1 MKHDCT
7 IIDVIGDVV
16 TIKVGQVYIV
26 GFVNSGVS
34 KNIGDEVQGDI
45 LLYGDLKICKSNI
58 NESAIIRN
66 GDMLSYSLYGILDI
80 DNCILKS
87 DIEFSIDKEELY
99 DYGYLDGE
107 WVRIDVIRID
117 IDFDCR

>member
-1 MKHDCT
+1 MKYSCT
-7 IIDVIGDVV
+7 IIDVVGDVV

-34 KNIGDEVQGDI
+34 KNIGDEVKGDI
-45 LLYGDLKICKSNI
+45 LLYDDLKIYKSNI
-58 NESAIIRN
+58 NETAIIRN
-66 GDMLSYSLYGILDI
+66 GDSLSYSLYGILDI

-87 DIEFSIDKEELY
+87 DIDFSIDKEELY

-117 IDFDCR
+117 VDFD